1 MSVIDLV
8 AEHLALKVMV
18 ERMLLDVRDQND
30 LEIAVMQELHEELNL
45 LWDDAE
51 KLASKL
57 VEKLFDEAEE
67 VTEKERRNQQECY
80 DARQEVI
87 MGVYYGR
94 A

>member
-18 ERMLLDVRDQND
+18 ERMLLDVRDPND
-30 LEIAVMQELHEELNL
+30 LEIAVIQELHEELNL
-45 LWDDAE
+45 TWDDAE
-51 KLASKL
+51 NLASKL
-57 VEKLFDEAEE
+57 VEKLFDIAEE
-67 VTEKERRNQQECY
+67 ETEKERREQQECY

-87 MGVYYGR
+87 MGVYYG